1 MSKMIEAA
9 KRIIGHLQSK
19 GHEGDVLAF
28 KEERITAQKEVGL
41 KIGFSKRSGFS
52 TRWREN
58 RRGVFFHFSTSPLL
72 NPERAFLIS
81 EAVELSLPSRIRK
94 SPVKLSD
101 ERGLPLGEELDF
113 PDWIFEFGGTE
124 RKLFLQNTRG
134 AKAEYSE
141 TLFYF
146 RGEIAGE
153 ELIIW
158 SRKRDF
164 PENLRSP
171 GGKYMVL
178 HPLASF
184 KLVRALLS
192 GKINIKGFPASI
204 TENPAIDYAPGSYPF
219 DASGRDMK
227 RRLVFK
233 KGKIK
238 AQKPIHLLRKS
249 PDSPPSLGWTNI
261 VMELPEVNCDYFTLV
276 LNLRVYGTLT
286 ELVTEEGKVRE
297 VNTETLLSSARGKIR
312 DGWFIGPPFIKSD
325 YILLQ
330 YS

>member
-1 MSKMIEAA
+1 MIEAVE
-9 KRIIGHLQSK
+9 RIIAHLQSK

-28 KEERITAQKEVGL
+28 KEKSLTVKRGL
-41 KIGFSKRSGFS
+41 GVKIGFSRRSGFS
-52 TRWREN
+52 TRWRESGK
-58 RRGVFFHFSTSPLL
+58 GVFFHFSTSPVF
-72 NPERAFLIS
+72 NPERAFIIS
-81 EAVELSLPSRIRK
+81 EAVELSLPSRVRK
-94 SPVKLSD
+94 SSVKLRD
-101 ERGLPLGEELDF
+101 KRGLPLGEELEF
-113 PDWIFEFGGTE
+113 PDWIFEFGGRE
-124 RKLFLQNTRG
+124 RTVILQNTRG
-134 AKAEYSE
+134 AQAEYSE

-153 ELIIW
+153 ELFIW

-164 PENLRSP
+164 PENLQSP

-184 KLVRALLS
+184 KLVKTLLS

-204 TENPAIDYAPGSYPF
+204 IENPAIDYAPGSYPF

-249 PDSPPSLGWTNI
+249 PDSPPALGWTNI
-261 VMELPEVNCDYFTLV
+261 VMELPTVPCDHFTLV
-276 LNLRVYGTLT
+276 LNLRTYGTVT
-286 ELVTEEGKVRE
+286 ELITEDGRVRE
-297 VNTETLLSSARGKIR
+297 INTDVLLSSVSGKVR

-325 YILLQ
+325 YILISQ